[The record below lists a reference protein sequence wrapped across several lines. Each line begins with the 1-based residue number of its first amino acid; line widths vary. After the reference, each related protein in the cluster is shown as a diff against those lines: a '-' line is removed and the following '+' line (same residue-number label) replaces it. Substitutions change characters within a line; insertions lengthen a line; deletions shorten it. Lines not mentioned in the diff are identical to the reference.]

1 MEPRPLYLGAFGV
14 ATTLFLLTLLRFAQK
29 RPPEEQER
37 GGENPARALLHV
49 GQLLAVFM
57 VAGAAVK
64 NCVTGASPL
73 RDALWV
79 LAFSV
84 LALVLLLVTGRLGI
98 SLLMQSRLGAEIDR
112 RNTAAGAAAGA
123 HYVACGIVTS
133 EAFGGNDL
141 RGLLLSLAF
150 FALATVTLHVFVSLF
165 RALTT
170 YDDAEEIR
178 GENLA
183 AALSYGGMAI
193 GVALIVGRALQGDFV
208 SWGVSLKAYAAALP
222 VVLTL
227 YPVRQLF
234 VQSLLLGGRLT
245 LRGGKLDEGIQLRRS
260 AGLGALEAAAYVATA
275 LAVNRVLA

>member
-14 ATTLFLLTLLRFAQK
+14 ATTLLLLTILRFSQR

-64 NCVTGASPL
+64 NCVTGENLA
-73 RDALWV
+73 RDAAWV
-79 LAFSV
+79 AAFSV
-84 LALVLLLVTGRLGI
+84 LALGLLFLTANLGI
-98 SLLMQSRLGAEIDR
+98 RLLMQSRLGPEVDR
-112 RNTAAGAAAGA
+112 RNAAAGAAGGA
-123 HYVACGIVTS
+123 HYVACGIVTAES
-133 EAFGGNDL
+133 FGGNDL

-150 FALATVTLHVFVSLF
+150 YALATVTLHVFVSLF
-165 RALTT
+165 RALTV
-170 YDDAEEIR
+170 YDDADEIH

-208 SWGVSLKAYAAALP
+208 SWNVSLKAYAAALP
-222 VVLTL
+222 FVLTL
-227 YPVRQLF
+227 YPVRQIF

-260 AGLGALEAAAYVATA
+260 AGLGALEAASYVATA
-275 LAVNRVLA
+275 LAVTRVFS